1 MVNFMFLKYID
12 NDKKWN
18 EFLNYKIFSLYSYK
32 KEKRL
37 FNDFISNR
45 KYKDITS
52 KLINGS
58 YSFSIPEKVYINKG
72 NSSKKRV
79 VYKFPNDEL
88 IVLKYI
94 SYLLYEYDY
103 LFCDNLYSFRKDI
116 TMKDAIYKIKNN
128 IDNNM
133 YAYKVDI
140 SNYFNSINKDI
151 LLEKLINDIKDKE
164 LFNIIS
170 DVINNDKSI
179 YNNEI
184 ISENKGILAGCPL
197 SAFLANYYLKD
208 LDYYFYEKNVYY
220 FRYSDD
226 IIIFS
231 NNKESLTEYSN
242 YIKEFLSSYKLSI
255 NSDKEFFYDKNDTIE
270 FLGFSFNNGFVDVS
284 SNSINKAK
292 SRLRRSSKK
301 LRRQIETS
309 SLSIEEAVR
318 IMIKKNDK
326 KFYGNKREELSW
338 KYWFFPVINTT
349 LGLEIIDHY
358 YQDCLRYLVTGKHNK
373 RNYKI
378 VPYDKLKFYGYK
390 SLVHEYYKFINSLK
404 MD

>member
-1 MVNFMFLKYID
+1 
-12 NDKKWN
+12 
-18 EFLNYKIFSLYSYK
+18 
-32 KEKRL
+32 
-37 FNDFISNR
+37 
-45 KYKDITS
+45 
-52 KLINGS
+52 
-58 YSFSIPEKVYINKG
+58 
-72 NSSKKRV
+72 
-79 VYKFPNDEL
+79 
-88 IVLKYI
+88 
-94 SYLLYEYDY
+94 
-103 LFCDNLYSFRKDI
+103 
-116 TMKDAIYKIKNN
+116 MKDAIYKIKNN

-140 SNYFNSINKDI
+140 SNYFNSIDKDI
-151 LLEKLINDIKDKE
+151 LLDKLSNDIKDKE

-231 NNKESLTEYSN
+231 DNKESLIEYSS
-242 YIKEFLSSYKLSI
+242 YIKEFLSNYKLSI
-255 NSDKEFFYDKNDTIE
+255 NSAKEFFYDKNDTIE

-309 SLSIEEAVR
+309 SLSVEEAVR

-358 YQDCLRYLVTGKHNK
+358 YQDSLRYLVTGKHNK
-373 RNYKI
+373 RNYKL
-378 VPYDKLKFYGYK
+378 VPYDKLKSYGYK